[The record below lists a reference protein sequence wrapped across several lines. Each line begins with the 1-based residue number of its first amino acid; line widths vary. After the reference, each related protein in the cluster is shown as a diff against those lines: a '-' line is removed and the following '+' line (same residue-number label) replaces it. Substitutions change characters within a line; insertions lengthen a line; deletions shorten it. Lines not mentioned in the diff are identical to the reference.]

1 MDVILMDMVLM
12 GGAVVDMLL
21 MDAPAAT
28 PCNGTLQRHPA
39 ALAPYTAHTL

>member
-28 PCNGTLQRHPA
+28 PCNGTLQPLHRTHTATA
-39 ALAPYTAHTL
+39 AP